1 MDTILQQLQTG
12 IVAQKCTEE
21 TGSPMH
27 ALKQNQDAFTDI
39 VSYSRLKVAS
49 L

>member
-21 TGSPMH
+21 IGSPMH
-27 ALKQNQDAFTDI
+27 ALKQNQDAFIDI
-39 VSYSRLKVAS
+39 EISY
-49 L
+49 